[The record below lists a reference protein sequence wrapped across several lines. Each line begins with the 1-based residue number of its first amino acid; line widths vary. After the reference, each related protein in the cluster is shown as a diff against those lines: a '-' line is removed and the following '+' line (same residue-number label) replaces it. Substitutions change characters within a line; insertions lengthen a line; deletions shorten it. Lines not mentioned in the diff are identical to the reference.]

1 MIGKTLRHDL
11 ATGPFPETDGWGW
24 LYRALERITPVE
36 RAPRRVICRYF
47 WPTSLER
54 WRWGKIYRLLGVH
67 LFGAV
72 IPTGGIVIRRLTGA
86 RMAPYTLSGTSPGA
100 ARTFYY
106 RTCVFEALHLP
117 FFLALAALV
126 VYRFATGRAD
136 LALENAAINLAI
148 NGYPMLHHRR
158 TRTRIV
164 KLLVCRTARQAWS
177 EAQRPDV

>member
-1 MIGKTLRHDL
+1 MIEKTLRHDL

-24 LYRALERITPVE
+24 LYRALERI
-36 RAPRRVICRYF
+36 APAGQATRRVICRYF
-47 WPTSLER
+47 WPTTLER
-54 WRWGKIYRLLGVH
+54 WRWGTIYRLLAVH

-72 IPTGGIVIRRLTGA
+72 IPTGGILIRRLTGA

-100 ARTFYY
+100 ARAFYY

-126 VYRFATGRAD
+126 VYRFATGRTD
-136 LALENAAINLAI
+136 LALENAAVNLAI

-164 KLLVCRTARQAWS
+164 HLLVDRAARHALS
-177 EAQRPDV
+177 ERRRPDV